1 MYPYEKFSTNAKKI
15 KAFQMLAQEIE
26 EKRQQEIVLR
36 MADMMEHILSAN
48 LTEKIRYES
57 FRFDGGKQMYWF
69 WCDKDVLL
77 QLGYSTELV
86 EYLKDC
92 YYCVEY
98 FSLPFL
104 CGSHVKYGVMMQS

>member
-1 MYPYEKFSTNAKKI
+1 MI
-15 KAFQMLAQEIE
+15 KAFRMLAQEIE

-57 FRFDGGKQMYWF
+57 FRFDGEKQVYWF

-86 EYLKDC
+86 EHFKDC